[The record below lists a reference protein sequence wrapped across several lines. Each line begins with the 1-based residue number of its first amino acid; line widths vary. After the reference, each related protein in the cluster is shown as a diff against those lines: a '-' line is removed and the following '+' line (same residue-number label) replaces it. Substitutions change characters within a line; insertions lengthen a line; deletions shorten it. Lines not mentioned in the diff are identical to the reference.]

1 MTCFCLIFYI
11 GFVAVFVIFLCC
23 IFTPLGYF
31 CTMKRTKFISL
42 NMLSLVGLV
51 QILCLFSMLLVNVR
65 DFDVVPIYA
74 ETLDVSV
81 LVIFAYVV
89 ENFVRKRNPKRLPK
103 FRLTIIPKSIYLF
116 IFIQDCGSL
125 FLIFQ

>member
-1 MTCFCLIFYI
+1 
-11 GFVAVFVIFLCC
+11 
-23 IFTPLGYF
+23 
-31 CTMKRTKFISL
+31 MKRTKFISL
-42 NMLSLVGLV
+42 NILSLVGLV

-89 ENFVRKRNPKRLPK
+89 ENFVRKRNPMRLPK

-116 IFIQDCGSL
+116 IFYSGLWFAIFNISVV
-125 FLIFQ
+125 LIFTVYFVISSY

>member
-1 MTCFCLIFYI
+1 
-11 GFVAVFVIFLCC
+11 
-23 IFTPLGYF
+23 
-31 CTMKRTKFISL
+31 MKRTKFISL
-42 NMLSLVGLV
+42 NILSLVGLV
-51 QILCLFSMLLVNVR
+51 QILCFFSMLFVNVR

-103 FRLTIIPKSIYLF
+103 FRLTIIPKNIYLF
-116 IFIQDCGSL
+116 IFYSGLWFAIFNISVV
-125 FLIFQ
+125 LIFTVYFVISSY

>member
-1 MTCFCLIFYI
+1 
-11 GFVAVFVIFLCC
+11 
-23 IFTPLGYF
+23 
-31 CTMKRTKFISL
+31 
-42 NMLSLVGLV
+42 ML
-51 QILCLFSMLLVNVR
+51 FVNVR

-89 ENFVRKRNPKRLPK
+89 ENFVRKRTPKRLPK

-116 IFIQDCGSL
+116 IFYLGLWFAIFNISVV
-125 FLIFQ
+125 LIFTVYFVISSY